1 MTRYAI
7 QNDDGTFTIDSIGQL
22 YPNVS
27 FAGGVPSASWLA
39 DNGVYAVADDL
50 QIDALTQPV
59 EVEPYLDGDVVRTVR
74 PDPVTDFEAITNA
87 YIGALQQE
95 MDAAARRH
103 GYDDIKSGIT
113 YLESS
118 IRKFAAEAHAMHKW
132 RDAVWTY
139 GMTEL
144 EAVRGGE
151 KPLPPLD
158 EFIAAMPQIQWPGE
172 EVST

>member
-27 FAGGVPSASWLA
+27 FAGGVPSSTWLKE
-39 DNGVYAVADDL
+39 NRVYAVVDDL
-50 QIDALTQPV
+50 QFDALTRRV
-59 EVEPYLDGDVVRTVR
+59 EADPYVDGDVVRTVR
-74 PDPVTDFEAITNA
+74 LEPVTDFEAITNA

-95 MDAAARRH
+95 MDAAARRQ

-118 IRKFAAEAHAMHKW
+118 IQKFAAEAHAMHKW

-158 EFIAAMPQIQWPGE
+158 EFVAAMPQIQWQGE
-172 EVST
+172 DVAT